1 MEKTQR
7 PQLTNQL
14 MLNHESIKSAGSTPF
29 VMKASAHML
38 ESTNLTGSEYNPQSV
53 GITPIKE
60 EYVNTI
66 LDMFPKVMVSS
77 PNVVVSN
84 EVDEDGMVD
93 KVSEGAAKPQIDFD
107 INVSKPIINKY
118 ASHVKVS
125 EEMLD
130 DIPFM
135 ESQIR
140 GVLMRR
146 LKNTIATE
154 FMKELT
160 QGVTPTYNSSNLTSG
175 TTGTLIKDILPAV
188 TADMQNLG
196 GYTLNLWMLNQPD
209 YAKLFVEAGTNFL
222 WYALNEPKIV
232 NNLAV
237 TAGSIVGIDTTMF
250 PLYVLKDMEISF
262 GRTGT
267 DLTDNKITIRCESRI
282 GWNLVGNSLSALY
295 NDTIANT
302 LTAIA

>member
-1 MEKTQR
+1 
-7 PQLTNQL
+7 
-14 MLNHESIKSAGSTPF
+14 
-29 VMKASAHML
+29 MKASAQML
-38 ESTNLTGSEYNPQSV
+38 EYTNLTGSEYNPQSV

-66 LDMFPKVMVSS
+66 LDMLPKVMVSS

-84 EVDEDGMVD
+84 EVKEDGSVTI
-93 KVSEGAAKPQIDFD
+93 VAEGDAKPQIDFD
-107 INVSKPIINKY
+107 INVSKPVINKY

-125 EEMLD
+125 DEMLA

-146 LKNTIATE
+146 LKNKIATQ
-154 FMKELT
+154 FMADLIAA
-160 QGVTPTYNSSNLTSG
+160 TPTYDSTNLTGG
-175 TTGTLIKDILPAV
+175 TTGTLVKDILPAV

-222 WYALNEPKIV
+222 WYALNDPKIV

>member
-14 MLNHESIKSAGSTPF
+14 MSNHESIKSAGSTPF
-29 VMKASAHML
+29 VMKASAQML
-38 ESTNLTGSEYNPQSV
+38 EYTNLTGSEYNPQSV
-53 GITPIKE
+53 GITPIKD

-66 LDMFPKVMVSS
+66 LDMLPKVMVSS

-84 EVDEDGMVD
+84 EVDEDGTV
-93 KVSEGAAKPQIDFD
+93 KEVIEGDAKPQIDFD
-107 INVSKPIINKY
+107 INVSKPTIRKY

-125 EEMLD
+125 EEMLA

-146 LKNTIATE
+146 LKNKIATE
-154 FMKELT
+154 FMRDLRS
-160 QGVTPTYNSSNLTSG
+160 VTPTYNAGDLASG
-175 TTGTLIKDILPAV
+175 TTGTLVKDILPAV

-232 NNLAV
+232 NNSLV
-237 TAGSIVGIDTTMF
+237 DVGRIVGIDTTMF

>member
-1 MEKTQR
+1 MEKIQQ

-29 VMKASAHML
+29 VMKASAQML

-66 LDMFPKVMVSS
+66 LDMLPKVLVSS

-84 EVDEDGMVD
+84 EVDEDGAVD
-93 KVSEGAAKPQIDFD
+93 KVSEGGAKPQIDFD
-107 INVSKPIINKY
+107 INVSKPVINKY

-125 EEMLD
+125 EEMLA

-146 LKNTIATE
+146 LKNVIATQ
-154 FMKELT
+154 FMKELIN
-160 QGVTPTYNSSNLTSG
+160 VAPTYDSTNLTGG
-175 TTGTLIKDILPAV
+175 TTGTLVKDILPAV

-222 WYALNEPKIV
+222 WYALNDPKIV
-232 NNLAV
+232 NNSSV

>member
-1 MEKTQR
+1 MEKIQQ

-29 VMKASAHML
+29 VMKASAQML
-38 ESTNLTGSEYNPQSV
+38 ESTNLTGTEYNPQSV
-53 GITPIKE
+53 GITPIKD

-66 LDMFPKVMVSS
+66 LDMLPKVLVSS

-84 EVDEDGMVD
+84 EVDEDGAAD
-93 KVSEGAAKPQIDFD
+93 IVSEGGAKPQIDFD
-107 INVSKPIINKY
+107 INVSKPVINKY

-125 EEMLD
+125 EEMLA

-146 LKNTIATE
+146 LKNTISTA
-154 FMKELT
+154 FMNDLV
-160 QGVTPTYNSSNLTSG
+160 GVTPTYDSSYLTSG
-175 TTGTLIKDILPAV
+175 TTGTLVKDILPAV

-232 NNLAV
+232 NNSSV
-237 TAGSIVGIDTTMF
+237 YAGSIVGIDTTMF